1 MSQPADDIP
10 VIVLAAGE
18 GVRLRPLTK
27 YRPKP
32 MLPAATS
39 PILEYVLDALIDAG
53 LTNVHLVVGHRRS
66 RIQSYFGSTYRGIE
80 LTYHTQEKQLGTGHA
95 LLAADPPMDRPF
107 MVVYGDQIVDR
118 TLVTDV
124 IRAHSKTEALATL
137 GVLPGKDVSPY
148 GGAIVDEGEIVEL
161 VDRPEEAGDYVL
173 NAGVYVFEGEVI
185 DAVASTETCDGE
197 QSMIDSI
204 ATLVEGEE
212 TITAAVSDGFWVDA
226 TFPWDL
232 LAITERLL
240 GRGHGER
247 WERGR
252 KVASIHE
259 SAIVREPVAIAPD
272 CEVGPGAVIGPDTAL
287 GENVTVGA
295 NAVVRRSV
303 LDSDTRVG
311 PNATLI
317 DVVTGVGA
325 HVGAGSSAPG
335 GPGDVRVDDRVFENQ
350 PLGALLADR
359 VVDRGGVTYL
369 PGTVVGADSDL
380 GTGGVVRGS
389 LPEGTTIRS

>member
-1 MSQPADDIP
+1 MP

-32 MLPAATS
+32 MLPAGTS
-39 PILEYVLDALIDAG
+39 PILEHVLDGLLESG

-66 RIQSYFGSTYRGIE
+66 RIQSHFGSTYRGIE

-95 LLAADPPMDRPF
+95 LLAANPPVDRPF
-107 MVVYGDQIVDR
+107 MVVYGDQIVDH

-124 IRAHSKTEALATL
+124 LRTHQDAAGVATL
-137 GVLPGKDVSPY
+137 GVLPGKDVAPY
-148 GGAIVDEGEIVEL
+148 GGAIVQDGEVIDL

-185 DAVASTETCDGE
+185 EAVASTEPRDGE
-197 QSMIDSI
+197 QSMIDGLT
-204 ATLVEGEE
+204 ALVNGDE
-212 TITAAVSDGFWVDA
+212 TVAAAVSDGFWVDA

-232 LAITERLL
+232 LAITERVL
-240 GRGHGER
+240 GREDGGRAAER
-247 WERGR
+247 HS
-252 KVASIHE
+252 VNSIHE
-259 SAIVREPVAIAPD
+259 SAVIREPVAIAPD
-272 CEVGPGAVIGPDTAL
+272 CEIGPGAVVGPDTAL
-287 GENVTVGA
+287 GENVTIGA
-295 NAVVRRSV
+295 NAVVSHSL

-311 PNATLI
+311 PNATLV
-317 DVVTGVGA
+317 DVVSGVGA

-350 PLGALLADR
+350 RLGALLADR

-380 GTGGVVRGS
+380 GTGGIVRGS
-389 LPEGTTIRS
+389 LPEGTTLRS